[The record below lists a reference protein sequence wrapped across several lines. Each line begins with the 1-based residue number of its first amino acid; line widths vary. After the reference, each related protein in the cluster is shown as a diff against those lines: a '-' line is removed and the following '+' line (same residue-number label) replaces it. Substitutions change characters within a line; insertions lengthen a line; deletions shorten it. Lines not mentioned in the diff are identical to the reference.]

1 MNVSA
6 KFKPEEKEIRLIDIS
21 KKSEENNKLVIK
33 FIDQT
38 TYESWKEAMT
48 NARASRWPAEATK
61 KVTQTDT

>member
-6 KFKPEEKEIRLIDIS
+6 KFKPEDKEIRLIDMS
-21 KKSEENNKLVIK
+21 KRSKENNTLVIK

-38 TYESWKEAMT
+38 TYDSWKEALA

-61 KVTQTDT
+61 KVT

>member
-38 TYESWKEAMT
+38 TYDSWKEALT
-48 NARASRWPAEATK
+48 NARANRWPAEAMK
-61 KVTQTDT
+61 KVT